1 MNTLVEECLT
11 SINALDT
18 NSYEKEMAVC
28 EAFIETYN
36 RAMHVL
42 EYYRGDDLSP
52 LQLFASSSID
62 QVIVEMDTNTPPPV
76 DDNQTKAQSINDV
89 ANADPT
95 TLTPGNGTGGQ
106 TTADAATATAT
117 NDTNEADKDK
127 KSEEKLWDF
136 EFRHNKKDSKEK
148 ENIVISILF
157 AVPRFIAAIG
167 KLIYRGVKRAF
178 SDKNVVKSNDK
189 SIDDALNKIAGDN
202 ANQPDAP
209 KDKSEIA
216 NTLFNYIMQLH
227 AVVPR
232 TGMSNE
238 ELTSRIQ
245 QTQEKMNQIDTS
257 QKYPFILGYNDS
269 SKKTP
274 ENFRSNAQGEVLTG
288 ALYIFP
294 SFNIDDLIS
303 TLKIYH
309 ASCVS
314 KLNEAFEMI
323 GSANNPGA
331 CEKTF
336 KTLNEDYFVKAIK
349 KLNQMIE
356 TSDFILKKQSET
368 NDPRVQLPDG
378 TDAGTAYSLTVDRF
392 YELGNTLAKAVELI
406 LKDSEILNE
415 KLSKIK
421 KGAKDTEHGGKFTK
435 EMAAGAKALVNNL
448 KQFNEKM
455 NILNTR
461 YMDINV
467 NVKTQ
472 SDEVK
477 RTCWDIAKRGFM
489 AVIGAA
495 GKLGK
500 KAVEAGKQA
509 YTNINNKIAEN
520 RKLTEDAAT
529 EVNKQNNQRIW
540 DHNNKLKPLNF
551 NRDPND
557 GRIFKDDGSSG
568 GGPGGGTLNLHGV
581 GINHLVQNTAESA
594 EIDTHDNEVYSEG
607 YRGMYYQNDN
617 IEPVSY

>member
-1 MNTLVEECLT
+1 MNSLVQECLT

-28 EAFIETYN
+28 EAFVETYN

-62 QVIVEMDTNTPPPV
+62 QVIVEMDTNTPPTTV
-76 DDNQTKAQSINDV
+76 NDNQAKAQSINAV
-89 ANADPT
+89 ADADPT
-95 TLTPGNGTGGQ
+95 TLTPRNGTGGQ
-106 TTADAATATAT
+106 TTTDNANAT

-189 SIDDALNKIAGDN
+189 SIDDALNKITSDN

-216 NTLFNYIMQLH
+216 NSILNHILQLR
-227 AVVPR
+227 AVVPS
-232 TGMSNE
+232 TSMGDE
-238 ELTSRIQ
+238 ELSNRIQ
-245 QTQEKMNQIDTS
+245 QTEEKMNQIDTR
-257 QKYPFILGYNDS
+257 QKYPFILGFDDA
-269 SKKTP
+269 SKHTP
-274 ENFRSNAQGEVLTG
+274 ENFRGNARGGVIDGTLRI
-288 ALYIFP
+288 YP
-294 SFNIDDLIS
+294 SFEINQLIL
-303 TLKIYH
+303 TLKGYH
-309 ASCVS
+309 AACVS
-314 KLNEAFEMI
+314 KLNETFEMI
-323 GSANNPGA
+323 VSANNPGA
-331 CEKTF
+331 CEEAF
-336 KTLNEDYFVKAIK
+336 KTLNEGYLVKAIK
-349 KLNQMIE
+349 QLDQMIE
-356 TSDFILKKQSET
+356 TSDLILKTQAET
-368 NDPRVQLPDG
+368 NNPIVQLVNG
-378 TDAGTAYSLTVDRF
+378 IDATKFALTVEKFYSLGD
-392 YELGNTLAKAVELI
+392 ELAKAVELI

>member
-1 MNTLVEECLT
+1 MNSLVEECLT

-28 EAFIETYN
+28 EAFVETYN

-52 LQLFASSSID
+52 LQLFASSPID
-62 QVIVEMDTNTPPPV
+62 QVIVEAETAPTPTDTPPSV
-76 DDNQTKAQSINDV
+76 DDNQAKAQSIRSV
-89 ANADPT
+89 AGADPT
-95 TLTPGNGTGGQ
+95 GSGTGGQ
-106 TTADAATATAT
+106 TATDTANAT

-189 SIDDALNKIAGDN
+189 SIDDALNKIVGDN

-209 KDKSEIA
+209 KEKSEIA
-216 NTLFNYIMQLH
+216 NAVLNYIMQLH

-232 TGMSNE
+232 LGMGDE
-238 ELTSRIQ
+238 ELKNRIQ
-245 QTQEKMNQIDTS
+245 QTQEKMKQIDTI
-257 QKYPFILGYNDS
+257 QKYPFILGYTDN

-274 ENFRSNAQGEVLTG
+274 ENFRSNAQGEVMTG

-294 SFNIDDLIS
+294 SFNIDDLIN
-303 TLKIYH
+303 TLKAYH
-309 ASCVS
+309 AGCVS

-323 GSANNPGA
+323 ASANNPGA
-331 CEKTF
+331 CEKAF

-349 KLNQMIE
+349 KLDQMIE
-356 TSDFILKKQSET
+356 TSDFILKKQAET
-368 NDPRVQLPDG
+368 NEPRVQLPDG

-392 YELGNTLAKAVELI
+392 YELGDTLAKAVELI
-406 LKDSEILNE
+406 MKDSEILNE

-509 YTNINNKIAEN
+509 YTNINNKIAED
-520 RKLTEDAAT
+520 RKLTSDAAT
-529 EVNKQNNQRIW
+529 EVNQQNNQRIY
-540 DHNNKLKPLNF
+540 DQNNNLKRLNF
-551 NRDPND
+551 NQDPND
-557 GRIFKDDGSSG
+557 GRIFRDEEV
-568 GGPGGGTLNLHGV
+568 H
-581 GINHLVQNTAESA
+581 QNSA

-617 IEPVSY
+617 IEPVGY

>member
-1 MNTLVEECLT
+1 MNSLVEECLT

-28 EAFIETYN
+28 EAFVETYN
-36 RAMHVL
+36 RAMQVL

-52 LQLFASSSID
+52 LQLFASSPID
-62 QVIVEMDTNTPPPV
+62 QVIVEMDTDTPPSAGTSDTNSTTTSNSV
-76 DDNQTKAQSINDV
+76 NDNQAKIQSINAV
-89 ANADPT
+89 ANANLQ
-95 TLTPGNGTGGQ
+95 TLTPGTGTEGQ
-106 TTADAATATAT
+106 TDTANAT

-157 AVPRFIAAIG
+157 VVPRFIAAIG

-202 ANQPDAP
+202 ANQLDAP

-216 NTLFNYIMQLH
+216 NSILNHILQLR
-227 AVVPR
+227 AVVPN
-232 TGMSNE
+232 TSMGNE
-238 ELTSRIQ
+238 ELANRIKQ
-245 QTQEKMNQIDTS
+245 IEEKMNQIDTR
-257 QKYPFILGYNDS
+257 QKYPFILGFDDA
-269 SKKTP
+269 SKHTP
-274 ENFRSNAQGEVLTG
+274 ENFRGNARGGVIDGTLRI
-288 ALYIFP
+288 YP
-294 SFNIDDLIS
+294 SFEINQLIL
-303 TLKIYH
+303 TLKGYH
-309 ASCVS
+309 AACVS
-314 KLNEAFEMI
+314 KLNETFEMI
-323 GSANNPGA
+323 VSANNPGA
-331 CEKTF
+331 CEEAF
-336 KTLNEDYFVKAIK
+336 KTLNEGYFVKAIK
-349 KLNQMIE
+349 QLDQMIE
-356 TSDFILKKQSET
+356 TSDLILKTQAET
-368 NDPRVQLPDG
+368 NNPIVQPVNG
-378 TDAGTAYSLTVDRF
+378 IDATKFALKVEQFYSLGD
-392 YELGNTLAKAVELI
+392 ELAKAVELI
-406 LKDSEILNE
+406 MKDSEILNE

-477 RTCWDIAKRGFM
+477 RTCWDVAKRGFM

-495 GKLGK
+495 GKLGA
-500 KAVEAGKQA
+500 KAIEAGKKA
-509 YTNINNKIAEN
+509 YTNINNKIAED
-520 RKLTEDAAT
+520 RKLTGRAIEQVDKDNRA
-529 EVNKQNNQRIW
+529 QRDRDNN
-540 DHNNKLKPLNF
+540 LKPLNF
-551 NRDPND
+551 NQDPND
-557 GRIFKDDGSSG
+557 GRIFRDEV
-568 GGPGGGTLNLHGV
+568 H
-581 GINHLVQNTAESA
+581 QNSA

-617 IEPVSY
+617 IEPVGY

>member
-1 MNTLVEECLT
+1 MNSLVEECLT

-28 EAFIETYN
+28 EAFVETYN
-36 RAMHVL
+36 RAMQVL

-52 LQLFASSSID
+52 LQLFASSPID
-62 QVIVEMDTNTPPPV
+62 QVIVEMDTDTPPSV
-76 DDNQTKAQSINDV
+76 NDNQAKIDSINAV
-89 ANADPT
+89 AGADPI

-106 TTADAATATAT
+106 TTADTNTNATT

-216 NTLFNYIMQLH
+216 NAVLNYIMQLH

-232 TGMSNE
+232 LGMGDE
-238 ELTSRIQ
+238 ELKNRIQ
-245 QTQEKMNQIDTS
+245 QTQEKMKQIDTS

-274 ENFRSNAQGEVLTG
+274 ENFRSNAQDGVMTG
-288 ALYIFP
+288 TLYIFP
-294 SFNIDDLIS
+294 SFNIKDLINS
-303 TLKIYH
+303 LQAYH
-309 ASCVS
+309 AACVS

-323 GSANNPGA
+323 ASANNPKS
-331 CEKTF
+331 CEKAF

-349 KLNQMIE
+349 KLDQMIE
-356 TSDFILKKQSET
+356 TSDFILKKQAET
-368 NDPRVQLPDG
+368 NEPRVQLPDG
-378 TDAGTAYSLTVDRF
+378 TDAGTAFSLTVDKF
-392 YELGNTLAKAVELI
+392 YELGDTLAKAVELI
-406 LKDSEILNE
+406 MKDSEILNE

-477 RTCWDIAKRGFM
+477 RTCWDVAKRGFM

-495 GKLGK
+495 GKLGA
-500 KAVEAGKQA
+500 KAVEAGKKA

-520 RKLTEDAAT
+520 RQLTEDAAT

-540 DHNNKLKPLNF
+540 DQNNKLKRLNF
-551 NRDPND
+551 NQNPND
-557 GRIFKDDGSSG
+557 GRIFTDDGSSG
-568 GGPGGGTLNLHGV
+568 EGSGGGTLNLHGV
-581 GINHLVQNTAESA
+581 GINHLKRESA

-617 IEPVSY
+617 IEPVGY

>member
-1 MNTLVEECLT
+1 MNSLVEECLT

-28 EAFIETYN
+28 EAFVETYN
-36 RAMHVL
+36 RAMQVL

-62 QVIVEMDTNTPPPV
+62 QVIVEMDTN
-76 DDNQTKAQSINDV
+76 DNQAKAQSINYV
-89 ANADPT
+89 ADADPT
-95 TLTPGNGTGGQ
+95 TLTPRNGTGGQ
-106 TTADAATATAT
+106 TATDTATAT

-189 SIDDALNKIAGDN
+189 SIDDALNKITSDN

-274 ENFRSNAQGEVLTG
+274 ENFRSNAQDGVMTG
-288 ALYIFP
+288 TLYIFP
-294 SFNIDDLIS
+294 SFNIDDLIG

-368 NDPRVQLPDG
+368 NEPRVQLPDG

-392 YELGNTLAKAVELI
+392 YELGDTLAKAVELI

-477 RTCWDIAKRGFM
+477 RTCWDVAKRGFM

-495 GKLGK
+495 GKLGA
-500 KAVEAGKQA
+500 KAIDAGKKA

-520 RKLTEDAAT
+520 RKFHEKVAT
-529 EVNKQNNQRIW
+529 EVNQQNLKMQN
-540 DHNNKLKPLNF
+540 DVDLKPLNF
-551 NRDPND
+551 NQDPND
-557 GRIFKDDGSSG
+557 GRIFRDEV
-568 GGPGGGTLNLHGV
+568 H
-581 GINHLVQNTAESA
+581 QNSA

-617 IEPVSY
+617 IEPVGY

>member
-28 EAFIETYN
+28 EAFVETYN

-52 LQLFASSSID
+52 LQLFASSPID
-62 QVIVEMDTNTPPPV
+62 QVIVEAETAPTPTDTPPPV
-76 DDNQTKAQSINDV
+76 DDNQAKAQSIRSV
-89 ANADPT
+89 AGADPT
-95 TLTPGNGTGGQ
+95 GSGTGGQ
-106 TTADAATATAT
+106 TTTDTANAT
-117 NDTNEADKDK
+117 NDTNEADKNK

-136 EFRHNKKDSKEK
+136 EFRHNKENSKEK

-189 SIDDALNKIAGDN
+189 SIDDALNKITSDN

-216 NTLFNYIMQLH
+216 NAVLNYIMQLH

-232 TGMSNE
+232 LGMGDE
-238 ELTSRIQ
+238 ELKNRIQ
-245 QTQEKMNQIDTS
+245 QTQEKMNQIDIS

-274 ENFRSNAQGEVLTG
+274 ENFRSNAQDGVMTG

-294 SFNIDDLIS
+294 SFNIDDLIN
-303 TLKIYH
+303 TLKAYH
-309 ASCVS
+309 AGCVS

-323 GSANNPGA
+323 ASANNPES
-331 CEKTF
+331 CEKAF

-349 KLNQMIE
+349 KLDQMIE
-356 TSDFILKKQSET
+356 TSDFVLKKQAET
-368 NDPRVQLPDG
+368 NEPRVQLPDG

-392 YELGNTLAKAVELI
+392 YELGDTLAKAVELI
-406 LKDSEILNE
+406 MKDSEILNE

-509 YTNINNKIAEN
+509 YTNINNKIAED
-520 RKLTEDAAT
+520 RKLTSDAAT
-529 EVNKQNNQRIW
+529 EVNQQNNQRIY
-540 DHNNKLKPLNF
+540 DQNNNLKPLNF
-551 NRDPND
+551 NRDPNE
-557 GRIFKDDGSSG
+557 GRIFRDDGSSG
-568 GGPGGGTLNLHGV
+568 GNSLRR
-581 GINHLVQNTAESA
+581 ESA

-617 IEPVSY
+617 IEPVGY